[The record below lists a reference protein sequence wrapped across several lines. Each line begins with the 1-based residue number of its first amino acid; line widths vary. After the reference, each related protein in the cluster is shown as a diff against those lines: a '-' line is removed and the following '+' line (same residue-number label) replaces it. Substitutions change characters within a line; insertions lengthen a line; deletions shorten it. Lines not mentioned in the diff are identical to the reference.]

1 MNSAPLQLT
10 EYYLTE
16 LNFSAN
22 SQFDPQRVGPL
33 NFNDFQVATEAQS
46 ERANIHNWKIVIKLQ
61 YQPPA
66 DANVPYRF
74 TVEMLGFFL
83 VLDGY
88 PEDKLERLVK
98 VNGPSMLFGALREI
112 VKAVTLRGPY
122 GAVILPSPSF
132 YLPETLPATT
142 TAQPQ

>member
-1 MNSAPLQLT
+1 MNPSPLQLT
-10 EYYLTE
+10 EYFLTE

-22 SQFDPQRVGPL
+22 SQFIAEKEASL
-33 NFNDFQVATEAQS
+33 NSNDFQVATEAKVDK
-46 ERANIHNWKIVIKLQ
+46 ENNRKWKVVIKLQ

-88 PEDKLERLVK
+88 PDDKIERLAN
-98 VNGPSMLFGALREI
+98 VNGPSMLYGALREI

-122 GAVILPSPSF
+122 GAIILPSPSF
-132 YLPETLPATT
+132 YLPEPTPKASVE
-142 TAQPQ
+142 QPK